1 MAETEKLRRVEV
13 GFDGGQVLA
22 VRIPEKELET
32 LRSSLGGGGWHRF
45 ITDEA
50 EVDVD
55 LQKLVFVRTAGDGQ
69 KVGF

>member
-1 MAETEKLRRVEV
+1 MAETAKLRRVEV

-22 VRIPEKELET
+22 VRIPEDELER
-32 LRSSLGGGGWHRF
+32 LRAAMGKGGWHRF
-45 ITDEA
+45 VTDEA

-55 LQKLVFVRTAGDGQ
+55 LNSLVFVRTAGAGQ

>member
-1 MAETEKLRRVEV
+1 MAETAALRRVEV

-22 VRIPEKELET
+22 VRIPEAELKT
-32 LRSSLGGGGWHRF
+32 LRSSLGGEGWHRF
-45 ITDEA
+45 VTDEA

-55 LQKLVFVRTAGDGQ
+55 LAKLVFVRAAGDGT

>member
-1 MAETEKLRRVEV
+1 MAEAARRVEV

-22 VRIPEKELET
+22 VRIPQEELQR
-32 LRSSLGGGGWHRF
+32 LRESLGKGGWHRF
-45 ITDEA
+45 TTEEA

-55 LQKLVFVRTAGDGQ
+55 LDKLVFVRTAGDNQ

>member
-1 MAETEKLRRVEV
+1 MAEMERLRRVEV

-22 VRIPEKELET
+22 VRIPEAELAT
-32 LRSSLGGGGWHRF
+32 LRSELGGEGWHRF
-45 ITDEA
+45 VTDEA

-55 LQKLVFVRTAGDGQ
+55 LNKLIFVRTAGDGQ